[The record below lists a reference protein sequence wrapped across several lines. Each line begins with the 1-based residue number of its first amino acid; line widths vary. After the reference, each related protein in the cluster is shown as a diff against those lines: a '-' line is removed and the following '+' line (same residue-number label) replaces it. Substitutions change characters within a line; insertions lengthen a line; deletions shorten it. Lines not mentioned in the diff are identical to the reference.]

1 MLDILIDLSK
11 AFDIV
16 HYNIFLR
23 LCGTRNNC
31 RNLSS
36 SYLSNRKQFAQAEC
50 IKASKLDIFFTTY
63 IHNIY
68 K

>member
-23 LCGTRNNC
+23 LLGTKNIS

-36 SYLSNRKQFAQAEC
+36 SYLSNRKQFAQAGC
-50 IKASKLDIFFTTY
+50 IKLQKVQTFSSRTKHKRAL
-63 IHNIY
+63 
-68 K
+68 